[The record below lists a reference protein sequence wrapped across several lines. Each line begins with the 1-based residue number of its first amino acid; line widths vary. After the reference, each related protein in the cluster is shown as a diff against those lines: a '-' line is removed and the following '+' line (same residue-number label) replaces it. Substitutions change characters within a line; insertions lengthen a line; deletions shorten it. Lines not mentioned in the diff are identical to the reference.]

1 MPVFLYKAVSAT
13 GSDFNGQLEARDIE
27 EARGMLIR
35 RHLTIQS
42 LKKKPTEIKLPTI
55 GSGIKSK
62 EIARFTRQF
71 SAMSQ
76 AGLPIIQSLAILE
89 EQAANPTLKGVIH
102 KITLSI
108 NGGSSLADALALH
121 PKVFDRLYVH
131 MVAAGEA
138 GGILDGILLRLAE
151 YQEANERL
159 KRKVKKAMTYPAM
172 VAVVAILVVII
183 MLTFVI
189 PQFVSIFKDAGIGLP
204 WPTRV
209 VMAASDLIRDNV
221 LIWVTGAIAFVVLFR
236 YLLKLPRFRLVFD
249 GLMLKSPLFGD
260 LLTKSTIARF
270 SRTLGTLLNAG
281 VAITDAL
288 TVTAKTAGNT
298 AVEKAILYI
307 QSSISGGKPIAEPMN
322 EPLSFKYDKKQS
334 ILNDLYGYLP
344 KIKIFPPMVV
354 QMAAVGEKT
363 GGLGNMLIKVA
374 DFYDE
379 EVDAAVDTLT
389 SMIEPLIIVFLG
401 GFIGFILVA
410 MYMPMFSL
418 SDAVQ

>member
-1 MPVFLYKAVSAT
+1 MPVYLYKAVSAT
-13 GSDFNGQLEARDIE
+13 GSSLDGSLEAKDIE

-42 LKKKPTEIKLPTI
+42 IKKKPTEIYITI
-55 GSGIKSK
+55 GTGISSK
-62 EIARFTRQF
+62 DIARFTRQF

-76 AGLPIIQSLAILE
+76 AGLPIIQSLSILE
-89 EQAANPTLKGVIH
+89 EQASNPSLKKVIH
-102 KITLSI
+102 KVAQSI

-172 VAVVAILVVII
+172 VGIVSIIVVII

-189 PQFVSIFKDAGIGLP
+189 PQFVSIFKDAGIDLP
-204 WPTRV
+204 WPTRM
-209 VMAASDLIRDNV
+209 VMGASDLVRDNA
-221 LIWVTGAIAFVVLFR
+221 LIWVSALIAFIVTFK
-236 YLLKLPRFRLVFD
+236 YLLKVPKFRLVFD
-249 GLMLKSPLFGD
+249 GSLLKAPLIGD
-260 LLTKSTIARF
+260 LQTKSTIARF
-270 SRTLGTLLNAG
+270 GRTLGTLLNAG

-288 TVTAKTAGNT
+288 AVTAKTAGNT
-298 AVEKAILYI
+298 AVEKAIMYI
-307 QSSISGGKPIAEPMN
+307 QRSISGGKPIADPMT
-322 EPLSFKYDKKQS
+322 ET
-334 ILNDLYGYLP
+334 
-344 KIKIFPPMVV
+344 KIFPPMVI
-354 QMAAVGEKT
+354 QMTAVGERT
-363 GGLGNMLIKVA
+363 GGLGTMLIKVA

-418 SDAVQ
+418 SDAVG

>member
-1 MPVFLYKAVSAT
+1 MPIYLYKAVSAS
-13 GSDFNGQLEARDIE
+13 GSSFDGQLDAKDIE
-27 EARGMLIR
+27 DARGMLIR
-35 RHLTIQS
+35 RRLTIQS
-42 LKKKPTEIKLPTI
+42 IKKKPAEIKISI
-55 GSGIKSK
+55 GTGIKSK
-62 EIARFTRQF
+62 DVARFTRQF

-76 AGLPIIQSLAILE
+76 AGLPIIQSLSILE
-89 EQAANPTLKGVIH
+89 EQATNPTLKNVIH
-102 KITLSI
+102 KVTQSI

-172 VAVVAILVVII
+172 VAIVAILVVII

-189 PQFVSIFKDAGIGLP
+189 PQFASIFQDAGLALP
-204 WPTRV
+204 WPTRI
-209 VMAASDLIRDNV
+209 VMGASSALRDYFLILAV
-221 LIWVTGAIAFVVLFR
+221 IAVAVIATFV
-236 YLLKLPRFRLVFD
+236 YLLKIPKFRLAFD
-249 GLMLKSPLFGD
+249 GSMLKSPLFGD
-260 LLTKSTIARF
+260 LLTKSSIARF

-298 AVEKAILYI
+298 AVEKKIMYI
-307 QSSISGGKPIAEPMN
+307 QSAISGGKPIAEPMD
-322 EPLSFKYDKKQS
+322 EPMSFKDEKKNS
-334 ILNDLYGYLP
+334 ILNDLLGLIP
-344 KIKIFPPMVV
+344 KIKIFPPMVI
-354 QMAAVGEKT
+354 QMAAVGERT

-418 SDAVQ
+418 SDAVG

>member
-1 MPVFLYKAVSAT
+1 MPVYKYKAVSAT
-13 GSDFNGQLEARDIE
+13 GQNFDGQLEAKDIE
-27 EARGMLIR
+27 EARSMLIR

-42 LKKKPTEIKLPTI
+42 IKKKPTEIRLPTI

-71 SAMSQ
+71 SAMSN
-76 AGLPIIQSLAILE
+76 AGLPIIQSLTILE
-89 EQAANPTLKGVIH
+89 EQAANPTLKNVIH
-102 KITLSI
+102 RIVQSI

-172 VAVVAILVVII
+172 IAIVAVIVVII

-189 PQFVSIFKDAGIGLP
+189 PQFTSIFKEAGIALP

-209 VMAASDLIRDNV
+209 VMSLSDIIRDSF
-221 LIWVTGAIAFVVLFR
+221 LIWLTTFIAFVVAVK
-236 YLLKLPRFRLVFD
+236 YILKVPKFRLIFD
-249 GLMLKSPLFGD
+249 GYMLKTPLFGD

-288 TVTAKTAGNT
+288 SVTAKTAGNSK
-298 AVEKAILYI
+298 VEQSIMYI
-307 QSSISGGKPIAEPMN
+307 QRSISGGKPIADPMT
-322 EPLSFKYDKKQS
+322 ET
-334 ILNDLYGYLP
+334 
-344 KIKIFPPMVV
+344 KIFPPMVI
-354 QMAAVGEKT
+354 QMTAVGERT

-389 SMIEPLIIVFLG
+389 SMIEPLIIVILG
-401 GFIGFILVA
+401 GFIGFILIS